1 MRIVLPCVTQNE
13 EVAMSLNVTLLR
25 DMIAQDSAALAQLKQ
40 LLAQEREQLEQRKQ
54 DQLPKI
60 VEQKT
65 ILLDQLNNSAR
76 QRQQILTTLGLP
88 TNANGWDLFLQRNA
102 TTQPL
107 VGEWKI
113 LVTEF
118 EDCQKMND
126 INGKMI
132 ARSQQTVN
140 HLLGL
145 LRGKVPAPSLYTAQ
159 GTKTQHTASYTV
171 AKA

>member
-1 MRIVLPCVTQNE
+1 
-13 EVAMSLNVTLLR
+13 MSLNIGLLR

-40 LLAQEREQLEQRKQ
+40 LLALEREQLEQRKQ
-54 DQLPKI
+54 DELPRI
-60 VEQKT
+60 VEQKA
-65 ILLDQLNNSAR
+65 ILLDQLNTNAK
-76 QRQQILTTLGLP
+76 QRQQVLTTLGLP
-88 TNANGWDLFLQRNA
+88 ANAEGWDQFLQRNA

-107 VGEWKI
+107 VNDWK
-113 LVTEF
+113 LVVSEF

-132 ARSQQTVN
+132 ARSQQTLN

-145 LRGKVPAPSLYTAQ
+145 LRGKVAAPSLYTAQ
-159 GTKTQHTASYTV
+159 GTKTQHTSTYTV

>member
-1 MRIVLPCVTQNE
+1 
-13 EVAMSLNVTLLR
+13 MSLNITSLR

-40 LLAQEREQLEQRKQ
+40 LLATEREQLEQRKQ
-54 DQLPKI
+54 DELPRI
-60 VEQKT
+60 IEQKAV
-65 ILLDQLNNSAR
+65 LLDQLGASAK

-88 TNANGWDLFLQRNA
+88 ANAQGWDQFLQRNA

-107 VGEWKI
+107 VNDWK
-113 LVTEF
+113 LVVSEF

-132 ARSQQTVN
+132 ARSQQTLN
-140 HLLGL
+140 HLLSL
-145 LRGKVPAPSLYTAQ
+145 LRGKVAAPSLYTAQ
-159 GTKTQHTASYTV
+159 GTKTQHTSTYTV